1 MESAEAAPSETP
13 RSNAA
18 RVAGFVIGLALLVAA
33 VLAVSTRT
41 DALGQAVDSARSA
54 SPWLVLAVI
63 TLPLLNIAVIS
74 CSFWVLTSR
83 FGRVTLR
90 EMVALILSS
99 WLLNHL
105 PMRPGLVGRV
115 GYHRVVNRIPIRAS
129 LRVIV
134 EQLLCGV
141 LALGLMLLFVFIA
154 APFGR
159 ATVVAT
165 LLAAGLLTTAT
176 GFAMRSREA
185 GGGHAAAMP
194 CLVAAVGLRLLDM
207 TIWILRY
214 TCLFA
219 LVGFDLGLQ
228 NAAAVTAAS
237 QAAML
242 SPIPLG
248 LREWVVGLMHGMM
261 GGEWMTDGGFALASV
276 APGVAADLA
285 NRAAE
290 LLIAVPLGVAATVW
304 LMRRYR
310 DSRPGGEGQPHPTR
324 TSSV

>member
-1 MESAEAAPSETP
+1 MEPAEAAPSETP
-13 RSNAA
+13 RSSAA

-41 DALGQAVDSARSA
+41 DALGQAVVSAGNA
-54 SPWLVLAVI
+54 SPWLVLAVLA
-63 TLPLLNIAVIS
+63 LPLLNIAVIS

-141 LALGLMLLFVFIA
+141 LALGLMLLFVFVA
-154 APFGR
+154 APLGR
-159 ATVVAT
+159 TAVVAS
-165 LLAAGLLTTAT
+165 LLGAGLLTTAT
-176 GFAMRSREA
+176 GFALRSREA
-185 GGGHAAAMP
+185 GGRQAAMP

-207 TIWILRY
+207 TIWIVRY

-219 LVGFDLGLQ
+219 LVGFNLNLQ

-248 LREWVVGLMHGMM
+248 LREWVVGLVHGMM
-261 GGEWMTDGGFALASV
+261 GGEWKTDGGFALASV

-290 LLIAVPLGVAATVW
+290 LLVAVPLGVAATIW

-310 DSRPGGEGQPHPTR
+310 DQRSGGEGQPHPMP